1 MRSPIRAIAVLFAT
15 ASLVSCTAA
24 PDRPVA
30 SRAPASSDGTPPGTG
45 AQSPTTSNERGA
57 PSKHWVQN
65 QQLRGLMKTI
75 SAKMLSDWP
84 DEHARPRSDRDP
96 KEVEKAFQAAVKLA
110 EGLEASAEGIPA
122 SVEHISMSAA
132 SRAGFGAEAET
143 LRRQAIGLGDA
154 ARARNADRMQH
165 SLDAIS
171 ATCISCHS
179 RYRDFAGELDTQ
191 RAGGGSTPLYET
203 AMLSSRNVR

>member
-1 MRSPIRAIAVLFAT
+1 MKFPTCATTGALAT
-15 ASLVSCTAA
+15 ALLVSCTAG
-24 PDRPVA
+24 PDHPVA
-30 SRAPASSDGTPPGTG
+30 SRAPASREGAPPG
-45 AQSPTTSNERGA
+45 AANRPTTPSEPGA
-57 PSKHWVQN
+57 PAKHWVQN
-65 QQLRGLMKTI
+65 QQLRDLMKSI

-96 KEVEKAFQAAVKLA
+96 EQVEEAFQAAVKLA

-122 SVEHISMSAA
+122 SVEHMSMSAA
-132 SRAGFGAEAET
+132 SRAGFNAEADM
-143 LRRQAIGLGDA
+143 LRRQAIGLGEA
-154 ARARNADRMQH
+154 ARARRADQMQQ

-191 RAGGGSTPLYET
+191 RAGGGSTPLDEA